1 MTQTADYPA
10 GVVAS
15 GARGCTLTC
24 AHRQIGLRQGA
35 SREIVVHA
43 DQPDLYASADQR
55 FEAAGRAGRRH
66 YAPSPSPGPIT
77 YREWEQPD
85 ATQSADSAPR
95 RVVSGRAGVACKSS
109 SYGRPRH
116 LRTIGPGEG
125 RSGLLSTPGRFDAA
139 QPVGVGDLDLSP
151 RGWKPRDAHLG
162 RASGSAPVS

>member
-77 YREWEQPD
+77 YREWEQPG

-95 RVVSGRAGVACKSS
+95 RVVSGRAGLLANRPVMDVLGIF
-109 SYGRPRH
+109 GR
-116 LRTIGPGEG
+116 LAQAKVDPGCCQLPVVSVREQ
-125 RSGLLSTPGRFDAA
+125 PG
-139 QPVGVGDLDLSP
+139 
-151 RGWKPRDAHLG
+151 
-162 RASGSAPVS
+162 